1 LEFEVHKEE
10 RNNCNGLV
18 K

>member
-1 LEFEVHKEE
+1 LEFEVPKEE